1 VSFSISTN
9 YLSRCGGE
17 WNRTGTGDDSLSR
30 EEGAKAG
37 GYGFC
42 VAYFRAS
49 ELSRF
54 YTRFQPRVLA
64 LDGDDELDFAC
75 ALLLLEITGFLA
87 DELLKGIQR

>member
-1 VSFSISTN
+1 MSFSVSIN

-42 VAYFRAS
+42 VAYFRAN

-54 YTRFQPRVLA
+54 YPSFQPRVLA
-64 LDGDDELDFAC
+64 VDGDDELDFAR
-75 ALLLLEITGFLA
+75 ALLLLEIAGFLA
-87 DELLKGIQR
+87 DELLKCIKG